1 MSRYPPCAECG
12 APVKFR
18 DRDRCHAC
26 HRKAAR
32 AALKRPCPG
41 CGRVRHLRPAGICAI
56 CDRPAGPARP
66 AKIITCREC
75 GQQGRN
81 AGHGVCN
88 RCKLADPDWPFR
100 YGASLAARLP
110 VIPPWWQALTEFA
123 AARHHPG
130 GAVTILRHA
139 GRVICADASAGPR
152 QILAAATRADGTYDA
167 AGRALAAFFT
177 SQGLIMPGDQ
187 ASRRAAARRQR
198 YLDAVP
204 AGLAGAVAAF
214 NDSQL
219 AEQDRARRAG
229 RRQLSDITLEARLRI
244 LRDLAGHLA
253 AAGRITSWAEVTTA
267 DLEGFLAVRPR
278 SRHQDTYVLRRYFAW
293 ARQRKL
299 ILIDPARPLRPGA
312 QPAFTGTV
320 LDTGTQRALLR
331 RWTSP
336 ATHPHERLAGLL
348 ALLHAASSA
357 QIRGLTVTGIDDP
370 APHPG
375 PGRRPFPT
383 PADPATWA
391 AVASLPGPPRP
402 ARHREP
408 ARDRHRRHQDRRR
421 SRRRLLPQQPARPRG
436 HHAIGMPADQD
447 RPARQ
452 RPGPQAHRRRARHA
466 RQRPS
471 PLPRRQRRPRP
482 APPHQARLTNPGT
495 AGGTLHTFP
504 RTCAGWTATGSGRR
518 TAGSA
523 GPS

>member
-32 AALKRPCPG
+32 AALKRPCSS
-41 CGRVRHLRPAGICAI
+41 CGRVRHLRPAGICAV
-56 CDRPAGPARP
+56 CDLPARQARP

-75 GQQGRN
+75 GQQGRD
-81 AGHGVCN
+81 AGHGMCN

-110 VIPPWWQALTEFA
+110 VIPPWWQALIEFA

-139 GRVICADASAGPR
+139 GRVISADVSAGPR
-152 QILAAATRADGTYDA
+152 QILASATRADENYDA

-177 SQGLIMPGDQ
+177 SQGLILPGDET
-187 ASRRAAARRQR
+187 SRRAAARRQR

-204 AGLAGAVAAF
+204 AGFAGAAAAF

-229 RRQLSDITLEARLRI
+229 RRQLSDITLEGRLRI
-244 LRDLAGHLA
+244 LRDLARHLA
-253 AAGRITSWAEVTTA
+253 TAGRITSWAEVTTA
-267 DLEGFLAVRPR
+267 DLEDFLATRPR
-278 SRHQDTYVLRRYFAW
+278 NRRQDTYVLRRYFAW

-299 ILIDPARPLRPGA
+299 ILIDPARPLRLGPQPG
-312 QPAFTGTV
+312 FTGTV
-320 LDTGTQRALLR
+320 LDPGTQRALLR

-357 QIRGLTVTGIDDP
+357 QIRGLTVIGVDQRHRTLALAG
-370 APHPG
+370 
-375 PGRRPFPT
+375 RPFPT

-391 AVASLPGPPRP
+391 AVRACL
-402 ARHREP
+402 AHRERLATLNP
-408 ARDRHRRHQDRRR
+408 HVIVTKFTRTGDAPADGSYLSGRLAPAGTTPSACRQTRIAQLVNDLDPKLTAAALGMRDSGLVRYLADNVARDR
-421 SRRRLLPQQPARPRG
+421 L
-436 HHAIGMPADQD
+436 
-447 RPARQ
+447 Q
-452 RPGPQAHRRRARHA
+452 RTI
-466 RQRPS
+466 PS
-471 PLPRRQRRPRP
+471 
-482 APPHQARLTNPGT
+482 
-495 AGGTLHTFP
+495 
-504 RTCAGWTATGSGRR
+504 
-518 TAGSA
+518 
-523 GPS
+523 